1 MLKPGF
7 HWIDCPQDRAAVKEI
22 VGRGRI
28 TAKQLAETLRDVLSY
43 VVTVAVD
50 CCGVRCNEPCCLTCF
65 GEEKAEKEA
74 GLADDQWRASHE
86 VLRQWREEQ
95 S

>member
-1 MLKPGF
+1 M
-7 HWIDCPQDRAAVKEI
+7 
-22 VGRGRI
+22 
-28 TAKQLAETLRDVLSY
+28 LSY

-65 GEEKAEKEA
+65 GEERPRGGRPRRRSME
-74 GLADDQWRASHE
+74 GIHE
-86 VLRQWREEQ
+86 VLRQWTEEQ